1 MRNTFGNAL
10 WSTSRGLATLPSSI
24 EISSRSPAGENGEKV
39 VTVLTQLIKY
49 LVPRKVDEGRSR
61 LVGLRA
67 GTGRAAGFAEGFGE
81 GLLQKHLPEHFRD
94 KPVSENK

>member
-1 MRNTFGNAL
+1 M
-10 WSTSRGLATLPSSI
+10 
-24 EISSRSPAGENGEKV
+24 
-39 VTVLTQLIKY
+39 
-49 LVPRKVDEGRSR
+49 PRKVDEGRSR

-81 GLLQKHLPEHFRD
+81 VLLQKHLPEHFRD

>member
-1 MRNTFGNAL
+1 M
-10 WSTSRGLATLPSSI
+10 
-24 EISSRSPAGENGEKV
+24 

-49 LVPRKVDEGRSR
+49 LVPRKVDEGRSS

-81 GLLQKHLPEHFRD
+81 VLLQKHLPELFGD

>member
-1 MRNTFGNAL
+1 M
-10 WSTSRGLATLPSSI
+10 
-24 EISSRSPAGENGEKV
+24 

-49 LVPRKVDEGRSR
+49 LVPRKVDEGRSK

-81 GLLQKHLPEHFRD
+81 VLLQKHLPERFRD
-94 KPVSENK
+94 KLCVCIENDKFCNLGYETKSTFL